1 MNNFFPLLAGML
13 LLGKVCAAGTM
24 VNNNPTQDAFKPS
37 LALDL
42 QGRPI
47 VAWVEQTGGVARVF
61 AKRWE
66 DDRWQPLGNALNHEQ
81 SQNAAYTALAVNSQ
95 GQPVVAWTE
104 KNNDSQGKLTGSG
117 KLYVARWD
125 GQRWKTFG
133 NSPSLSPG
141 TVSDI
146 PRLALDRQGNPY
158 LQWSEMPPDFNGD
171 SVYVSR
177 WNGRKWQVIDRGS
190 LSSDISS
197 SSRSR
202 AIVVNTQNQPILAWS
217 VQLYEAGVG
226 SLGFAVYAGTW
237 NGKNWVPWGGML
249 SSRKDYYAAGPSIA
263 LDAQDRPV
271 VAWHE
276 SGGGKGYNVYVKRW
290 NGKSWVP
297 YGQSV
302 NAMSGGASLPVLRLD
317 PKGNP
322 VVGYLENQGS
332 IKVAVRRWNGQGWV
346 PLGGYLGSEK
356 SNVDSF
362 AMVLDK
368 NGNPYVVW
376 AEGSFRSA
384 SGVESGGPRK
394 VYIARWDGTAW
405 VGL

>member
-1 MNNFFPLLAGML
+1 MNNFFPLLAGIL
-13 LLGKVCAAGTM
+13 LLGQAFAAGTL
-24 VNNNPTQDAFKPS
+24 VNNNPAQDAFKPS
-37 LALDL
+37 VALDL

-47 VAWVEQTGGVARVF
+47 VAWVEKTGDVTQVF
-61 AKRWE
+61 VKRWE
-66 DDRWQPLGNALNHEQ
+66 KSRWVALGDTLNRDKR
-81 SQNAAYTALAVNSQ
+81 QNAAYTAMAVNPQ

-125 GQRWKTFG
+125 GQTWKTFSD
-133 NSPSLSPG
+133 SPSLSPG

-158 LQWSEMPPDFNGD
+158 VQWSEMPPDFNGD

-177 WNGRKWQVIDRGS
+177 WTGKEWQVIDRGS

-202 AIVVNTQNQPILAWS
+202 AIVVNKQNQPILAWS
-217 VQLYEAGVG
+217 VQLYQEGVG

-237 NGKNWVPWGGML
+237 NGKNWVPIGGML
-249 SSRKDYYAAGPSIA
+249 SSNKDYYGAGPSIV
-263 LDAQDRPV
+263 LDAQDRSV

-290 NGKSWVP
+290 DGTAWVA
-297 YGQSV
+297 YGESV

-317 PKGNP
+317 PKGSP

-332 IKVAVRRWNGQGWV
+332 INVVVRRWDGKAWV
-346 PLGGYLGSEK
+346 QLGGYLNTEK

-362 AMVLDK
+362 TMVLDK
-368 NGNPYVVW
+368 DGNPYVVW
-376 AEGSFRSA
+376 AEEA
-384 SGVESGGPRK
+384 GGPRK
-394 VYIARWDGTAW
+394 VYVARWDGRAW